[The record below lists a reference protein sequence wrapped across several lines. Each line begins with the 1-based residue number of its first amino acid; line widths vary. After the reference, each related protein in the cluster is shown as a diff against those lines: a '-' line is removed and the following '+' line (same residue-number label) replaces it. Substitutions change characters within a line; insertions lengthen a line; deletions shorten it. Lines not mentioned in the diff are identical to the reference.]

1 MGAGAIDTF
10 LGSGGTLGE
19 VWGSGCYFSIE

>member
-19 VWGSGCYFSIE
+19 VWCSGCYFGID